1 MSKLPRAPLGRK
13 EISHAT
19 KGQWHGRPAREEPV
33 RERSKSVMA
42 GTAMPRR
49 LAGGERSEPP
59 APRQGLQEFPAPL
72 PLPGRIRLL
81 QYSGGS
87 RSLTAPSR
95 ARDNLFL
102 REP

>member
-1 MSKLPRAPLGRK
+1 MLSEQVRLPLPGRVGHVGSVPGVRRKRSPLAKLPRAPLGRK

-49 LAGGERSEPP
+49 ITGGERK
-59 APRQGLQEFPAPL
+59 RT
-72 PLPGRIRLL
+72 PG
-81 QYSGGS
+81 
-87 RSLTAPSR
+87 
-95 ARDNLFL
+95 
-102 REP
+102 